1 MPRVFIR
8 CDLRAIALRIF
19 GSARTKLAQIIGDGD
34 MAALDDRDT
43 RNSDIAFARKAMA
56 VPLLSRER
64 EFELARRWREHGDAA
79 AMQEIVGAYAR
90 LVLAHAMRFRFYG
103 LPLGDLVQEGNLG
116 LMLAAARFEPQREVR
131 FSTYAT
137 WWIRSQI
144 QDHILRNWSIVRT
157 GTTTSQKS
165 LFFNLRRL
173 RARIGGDAPNLSPE
187 GRARIAR
194 LLGVPERD
202 VADMDAR
209 LAGPDRSFNVP
220 LNDDGEGEWQDVL
233 VDERPSPEDNV
244 AARDLARAR
253 HRTLAQAIAELP
265 HRERRII
272 AERRLR
278 EEATTL
284 EKLGRELGVSKERV
298 RQLEARAIG
307 RLRAALLRLMPDQ
320 AAPRPAG

>member
-157 GTTTSQKS
+157 GTTTSQK
-165 LFFNLRRL
+165 
-173 RARIGGDAPNLSPE
+173 
-187 GRARIAR
+187 
-194 LLGVPERD
+194 
-202 VADMDAR
+202 
-209 LAGPDRSFNVP
+209 
-220 LNDDGEGEWQDVL
+220 
-233 VDERPSPEDNV
+233 
-244 AARDLARAR
+244 
-253 HRTLAQAIAELP
+253 
-265 HRERRII
+265 
-272 AERRLR
+272 
-278 EEATTL
+278 
-284 EKLGRELGVSKERV
+284 
-298 RQLEARAIG
+298 
-307 RLRAALLRLMPDQ
+307 
-320 AAPRPAG
+320 